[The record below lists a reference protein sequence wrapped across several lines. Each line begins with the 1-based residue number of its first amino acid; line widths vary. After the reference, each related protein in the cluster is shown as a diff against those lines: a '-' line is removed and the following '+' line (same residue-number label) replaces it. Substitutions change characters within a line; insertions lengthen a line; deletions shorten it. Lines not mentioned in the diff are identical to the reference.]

1 MHRLWASGETAAIAL
16 APLRLRP
23 ALYRPGFAMHFVSP
37 MNLPSLPAWSL
48 VIGLLSPWTAGA
60 LTVSGTL
67 GGSTTWRAADSP
79 VLVTGDVTILAGAT
93 LTITDGVTIRLA
105 GGVSISTVGGAL
117 DVAGTANRPVRFE
130 AQTPNL
136 NWGVLAASGA
146 NATLTL
152 RHAELANGGIN
163 LGAQAT
169 GLFEDTFIH
178 DVNSAVLA
186 NSAKLVTLRRVH
198 VKNYSETVF
207 NSGTVILAEDSL
219 FENMTLPNS
228 DALEI
233 QDGPPGSI
241 IRRCTF
247 RHSTGVNSDA
257 IDFNGTAG
265 VLIHDCLIYD
275 FSDKGVSLGAAGPG
289 GPVDHGIIV
298 SNCCIYAVNTGV
310 AVKDG
315 STAALYQLTIFGCAN
330 AVRLYQKYSTPV
342 DGGHVTNGWNNLFW
356 NNSAT
361 INLKDNSSF
370 VTGFSDLQ
378 GTNWPGVGNQNID
391 PQFRN
396 PAQNDFRLAANSPLR
411 GAGGNGADVGA
422 SFPVGA
428 AMASSH
434 PLFTD
439 IRELN
444 GRIRLR
450 YWIDPERTYTLRAA
464 SALSGS
470 GGGVL
475 SSGITDSLPVEREM
489 EFPLDPA
496 VRFFWLESVVN
507 R

>member
-1 MHRLWASGETAAIAL
+1 
-16 APLRLRP
+16 
-23 ALYRPGFAMHFVSP
+23 MHFVPP
-37 MNLPSLPAWSL
+37 MNLPSLAAWSL
-48 VIGLLSPWTAGA
+48 VIGLLLPRTAGA

-67 GGSTTWRAADSP
+67 GASTTWRLADSP
-79 VLVTGDVTILAGAT
+79 VVVTADVTVPAGGT
-93 LTITDGVTIRLA
+93 LTVREGVTVRVA
-105 GGVSISTVGGAL
+105 AGVSISTGGGVL
-117 DVAGTANRPVRFE
+117 EVAGTADRPVRFE
-130 AQTPNL
+130 AQIPNN

-169 GLFEDTFIH
+169 GLIEDTYIH
-178 DVNSAVLA
+178 DINSAVLA
-186 NSAKLVTLRRVH
+186 NSAKFVTLRRVH

-219 FENMTLPNS
+219 FEDMTLPNS

-247 RHSTGVNSDA
+247 RHSSGVNSDA

-265 VLIHDCLIYD
+265 VFIHDCLIYD

-315 STAALYQLTIFGCAN
+315 STGALYQLTISGCAN
-330 AVRLYQKYSTPV
+330 AVRLYQKYPTPV

-356 NNSAT
+356 SNTAT
-361 INLKDNSSF
+361 LNLKDNSSF

-378 GTNWPGVGNQNID
+378 GTNWPGPGNQNIE

-411 GAGGNGADVGA
+411 GAGQSGADIGA

-428 AMASSH
+428 PMASSH
-434 PLFTD
+434 PLFTG
-439 IRELN
+439 IRELD

-450 YWIDPERTYTLRAA
+450 FWIDAERNYTLRA
-464 SALSGS
+464 SSSLSGN
-470 GGGVL
+470 GGDVL
-475 SSGITDSLPVEREM
+475 RSGITEALPVEREM

-496 VRFFWLESVVN
+496 VRFFWLESVAN